1 MKLKVSVEYEVD
13 SCGSGRDI
21 QIPTISYNKLCL
33 ETNMTSNI
41 GKSNVISCVILVGK

>member
-33 ETNMTSNI
+33 KTNMTSRL
-41 GKSNVISCVILVGK
+41 ILENPTLLVVSH